1 MMQFTIMHY
10 YKIMQYNII
19 VKSII
24 QCNTALRNTVLKII
38 KQWTPR
44 IEMLSSNLLRL
55 LKTGGIP
62 IKQEKSNICQ
72 AQYFDNSSYLVCLM
86 MDPTMDYS
94 MRDSN

>member
-1 MMQFTIMHY
+1 MMQYTIMHC

-38 KQWTPR
+38 KQWTPC

-62 IKQEKSNICQ
+62 NKKHQIYAKLSVMII
-72 AQYFDNSSYLVCLM
+72 
-86 MDPTMDYS
+86 PHT
-94 MRDSN
+94 

>member
-1 MMQFTIMHY
+1 MIQFTIMHY

-38 KQWTPR
+38 KQWTPC

-55 LKTGGIP
+55 PKTGGIP
-62 IKQEKSNICQ
+62 NKKHQIYAKLSVMII
-72 AQYFDNSSYLVCLM
+72 
-86 MDPTMDYS
+86 PHT
-94 MRDSN
+94 

>member
-1 MMQFTIMHY
+1 
-10 YKIMQYNII
+10 MQYNII

-72 AQYFDNSSYLVCLM
+72 AQCFDNSSYLVCLI
-86 MDPTMDYS
+86 MDLIIDYL

>member
-38 KQWTPR
+38 KQWTPC

-55 LKTGGIP
+55 LKTRGIP
-62 IKQEKSNICQ
+62 IKQETSKICQ
-72 AQYFDNSSYLVCLM
+72 AQYYDSS
-86 MDPTMDYS
+86 
-94 MRDSN
+94 